1 VMFMTNQSSIQEV
14 LFFPQ
19 MRPEK
24 KEQQHTGDALIEVGV
39 PGEYVP
45 LLLKANI
52 NSPEELK
59 KCQPNKLFND
69 LCGLR
74 KKMKL
79 DIPAPSSADIQKWI
93 DNA

>member
-1 VMFMTNQSSIQEV
+1 
-14 LFFPQ
+14 
-19 MRPEK
+19 
-24 KEQQHTGDALIEVGV
+24 
-39 PGEYVP
+39 
-45 LLLKANI
+45 
-52 NSPEELK
+52 
-59 KCQPNKLFND
+59 LFND